1 MGRNKQW
8 SKFADSAT
16 AFFTRGD
23 TLNRHTFVVGGGVQV
38 EMPAGL
44 TVKMLYNFK
53 VNSKAIN
60 HEAALKLNYCY

>member
-1 MGRNKQW
+1 M
-8 SKFADSAT
+8 
-16 AFFTRGD
+16 
-23 TLNRHTFVVGGGVQV
+23 GGGVQV